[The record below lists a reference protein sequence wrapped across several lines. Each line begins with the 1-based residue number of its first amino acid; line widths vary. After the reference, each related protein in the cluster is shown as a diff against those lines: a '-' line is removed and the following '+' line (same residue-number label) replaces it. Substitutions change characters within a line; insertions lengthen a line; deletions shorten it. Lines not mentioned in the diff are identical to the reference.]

1 MNYCSIED
9 AWKNS
14 GYISDQYK
22 KYDNNDVVETF
33 EEPTIINNDINYA
46 INDNRVPTI
55 EKNNK
60 IQYNK
65 VVKKINNQNCMFT
78 CDNLFDHINKCPK
91 CRMRLR
97 KQFSSKVVKK
107 LQTIIFDNKDTVLLV
122 LISLFIFI
130 FFNLLFSIFRR

>member
-33 EEPTIINNDINYA
+33 NDINYA
-46 INDNRVPTI
+46 INDNRIPI
-55 EKNNK
+55 SENNNQ

-65 VVKKINNQNCMFT
+65 KIVKKKK
-78 CDNLFDHINKCPK
+78 NK
-91 CRMRLR
+91 
-97 KQFSSKVVKK
+97 
-107 LQTIIFDNKDTVLLV
+107 
-122 LISLFIFI
+122 
-130 FFNLLFSIFRR
+130 